1 MKKVEEKSIEE
12 KELKKLQEFELFFQK
27 ANEALGQLMIEFE
40 FKKSDILRQVSEKAT
55 KREELK
61 KELSETYGENI
72 TIDLST
78 GLISIPEKE

>member
-27 ANEALGQLMIEFE
+27 ANEALGQLAIEFE
-40 FKKSDILRQVSEKAT
+40 FKKSDILRQVSEKAA

-78 GLISIPEKE
+78 GLISTPEKE